1 MLDRLKKLW
10 QRILELWN
18 KLTKKQKV
26 IGISTFGVVVVTL
39 LILIILLNRIQYEKL
54 TTFEDTSTAKSAIS
68 VLESENIA
76 YKLEEDMLT
85 VDVDVTKKQDAVL
98 ALTDNEVLSESQMT
112 LADLL
117 ENDLS
122 TTSSDKMLKNHL
134 YMQSSLNDKISRIDG
149 VKSASVLYFPTDNSN
164 SILSTTREISCSVLL
179 DITEGFDLVNTP
191 VSIATYVAYAIGNN
205 TTEKIKV
212 IDQHGNLL
220 FGGEP
225 EDEDEM
231 TLNTNLAYRK
241 TVEKWYNDKM
251 FELAIKN
258 DYSDAEIVSALDINC
273 DKSSVLYTEYL
284 AAEGLEQGLYDTY
297 QKITSESSG
306 GAGDIPGTDSN
317 NETDYYIETSG
328 SGNSSY
334 EELNIKYMPNQ
345 RVTEIVKD
353 WGVINKDSS
362 SLAIT
367 LTKVIKRTE
376 RELELLGLLEGTS
389 FEEYTVRNSEKR
401 EVEVS
406 TVLYQ
411 LFSDASGIPV
421 ANITIT
427 AYEQPNFIANPETE
441 INFSL
446 YLEILLAV
454 LIIGL
459 LLFVVFRAMKPEE
472 YVETEPELSV
482 ERLLATTKEN
492 QSLEDIEFG
501 EKSETRKLIEKYI
514 DENAEAVAALLRNWL
529 NDDGW
534 E

>member
-10 QRILELWN
+10 QRIKDLWN
-18 KLTKKQKV
+18 KLTKKQRI

-54 TTFEDTSTAKSAIS
+54 TTFEDTSTAKSAIA
-68 VLESENIA
+68 VLEGENIA
-76 YKLEEDMLT
+76 YKLEEDMVT

-112 LADLL
+112 LAQLL

-134 YMQSSLNDKISRIDG
+134 FIQSSLNTKIKSIDG
-149 VKSASVLYFPTDNSN
+149 VKDASVLYFPTDNSN
-164 SILSTTREISCSVLL
+164 SILSTAKEISCSVLL
-179 DITEGFDLVNTP
+179 TVTEEFDQVNTP
-191 VSIATYVAYAIGNN
+191 VSIATYVAYVIGNS
-205 TTEKIKV
+205 TTDKIKI

-225 EDEDEM
+225 LDEDEM

-284 AAEGLEQGLYDTY
+284 AAEGLEQGLYDSY
-297 QKITSESSG
+297 QKITSESTG
-306 GAGDIPGTDSN
+306 GAGDIPGADSN
-317 NETDYYIETSG
+317 DETDYYIQTSG

-334 EELNIKYMPNQ
+334 EELNIKYKPSE
-345 RVTEIVKD
+345 RVTQIVKD
-353 WGVINKDSS
+353 WGVINRGSS

-367 LTKVIKRTE
+367 LTKVLTRTE
-376 RELELLGLLEGTS
+376 EELKILGLLDDTT
-389 FEEYTVRNSEKR
+389 FEEYVVRNSDKHEI
-401 EVEVS
+401 EVNPA
-406 TVLYQ
+406 LYQ

-421 ANITIT
+421 TNITIT
-427 AYEQPNFIANPETE
+427 SYEQPNFIAAEE
-441 INFSL
+441 EKINFSL

-459 LLFVVFRAMKPEE
+459 LAFVVFRAMKPEE